1 MYLRPT
7 LFANQTKQCKGI
19 SKWNSVDMSSV
30 NQPSFPLWKDSE
42 IMETL
47 LQIKIAVKFQI

>member
-7 LFANQTKQCKGI
+7 LFANQTKLCKGI